1 MKLILIKHSLPE
13 IDPDVPANQ
22 WLLSSEGRG
31 LCANLA
37 IQLSGYEIDSVI
49 SSTEPKAVET
59 GEMLAHSL
67 GKPFRRVDG
76 LHEHDRGDVGYLHRA
91 EDFNRA
97 VHSLFDKPAELVFGR
112 ETADVAHQR
121 FSDAIDSVLETYEG
135 RGLAVVAHG
144 TVISLYVARKTGAD
158 PFTMWKRLDTPSYI
172 VIDLPEFQIVKVVGS
187 VEKLA

>member
-22 WLLSSEGRG
+22 WPLSSEGRG
-31 LCANLA
+31 LCASLA

-67 GKPFRRVDG
+67 GRPFRRVEG
-76 LHEHDRGDVGYLHRA
+76 LHEQDRSDVGYIHDA
-91 EDFNRA
+91 EYLNRA

-121 FSDAIDSVLETYEG
+121 FSDAIDSVLEVFEG
-135 RGLAVVAHG
+135 RCLAIVAHG

-158 PFTMWKRLDTPSYI
+158 PFTMWKRLDTPSF
-172 VIDLPEFQIVKVVGS
+172 VVFDLPGYQLVKVVDS
-187 VEKLA
+187 VRKLP